1 MNLKEFDYNLPEER
15 IAQFPPTERGTTN
28 LMVINHNTSEIRHRR
43 YSDVL
48 EYIKPGDIVVLNY
61 TKVQNARVFFNV
73 VSTGKRVE
81 ALILD
86 KFDNG
91 NFHFL
96 IGKGGKLKSEDM
108 LQDEKQ
114 LGKPVEIIR
123 KCDEVVGFEVK
134 SDQKNIDLIIKGEG
148 HTPLPP
154 YIKRPDSKE
163 DSTRYNTVFAQKLG
177 SSASPTAS
185 LNLTKELLSKLE
197 NKGIKI
203 VYVELKVGWGT
214 FAPIREE
221 NIENHKIHREYIEI
235 RKEVAEQ
242 INEVI
247 IKGGDIW
254 AFGTTVSR
262 TLESCAFEEEG
273 KYLVRPFSGFTQLY
287 ITPEYHWKVVKHL
300 ITNFH
305 TPKSSLLVLVSSFM
319 GHELMK
325 KAYKIALEKEYN
337 FLSYGDSMLII

>member
-1 MNLKEFDYNLPEER
+1 MNLYDFDYNLPDER
-15 IAQFPPTERGTTN
+15 IAQFPPTERGGTN
-28 LMVINHNTSEIRHRR
+28 LMVINRKTEEINHKK

-48 EYIKPGDIVVLNY
+48 DYIKPGDIVVLNY
-61 TKVQNARVFFNV
+61 TKVQNARVFFKV

-86 KFDNG
+86 RFDNG
-91 NFHFL
+91 NYHFL
-96 IGKGGKLKSEDM
+96 IGKGGKLKSGDM
-108 LQDEKQ
+108 LQDEKG
-114 LGKPVEIIR
+114 LGLPVEIVR
-123 KCDEVVGFEVK
+123 KCDEVVGFEIK
-134 SDQKNIDLIIKGEG
+134 SSQKNIDLIIEREG

-154 YIKRPDSKE
+154 YIKREDTKDDSV
-163 DSTRYNTVFAQKLG
+163 RYNTVFAQKLG

-185 LNLTKELLSKLE
+185 LNLTESLLQKLKE
-197 NKGIKI
+197 KGIEI

-221 NIENHKIHREYIEI
+221 SIENHKIHREYIEVK
-235 RKEVAEQ
+235 KEVADK

-247 IKGGDIW
+247 KLGGDVW

-262 TLESCAFEEEG
+262 TLESCSYEEDG
-273 KYLVRPFSGFTQLY
+273 KYLIKPFKGFTQLY
-287 ITPEYHWKVVKHL
+287 ITPGYQWRVVKHL

-319 GHELMK
+319 GHNLMK
-325 KAYKIALEKEYN
+325 KAYNLAIENKYN